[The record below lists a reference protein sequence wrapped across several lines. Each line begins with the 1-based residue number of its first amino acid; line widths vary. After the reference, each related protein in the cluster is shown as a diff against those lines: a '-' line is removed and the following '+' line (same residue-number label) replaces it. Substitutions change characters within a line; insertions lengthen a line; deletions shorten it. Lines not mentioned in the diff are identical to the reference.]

1 MKAVFLDSLSLGDDV
16 DLTVL
21 TDDGNDW
28 TLYPASTAADVAER
42 IAGAEIVVSNK
53 VPLDSA
59 TLAACDTLKLVCIPA
74 TGTNNVDLDA
84 ATKAGVPVCNCTA
97 YGTASVSQHVF
108 ALMLALATRLQ
119 DYTAAVARGD
129 WGRSQAFCLM
139 DYPIMELKGKTLGIV
154 GFGELGRAVA
164 DIARAFGMQVLI
176 SERPGATTLREGRLD
191 LHDML
196 PRCDVL
202 TLHLPLTDESRNL
215 ISAAEL
221 ALLPTHALLINC
233 ARGGIIDEHA
243 LAEALRQGQ
252 IGGAGVDVLTEE
264 PPVNGNVLLD
274 DTIPNLI
281 VTPHSAW
288 ASRESRQNIVQ
299 MTADHIQRFCQGQ
312 PLRTVNGL
320 GEG

>member
-21 TDDGNDW
+21 TNDGNDW
-28 TLYPASTAADVAER
+28 TLYPASTAADVTER

-84 ATKAGVPVCNCTA
+84 AAKAGVPVCNCTA

-108 ALMLALATRLQ
+108 ALMLTLATRLQ

-221 ALLPTHALLINC
+221 ALLPAHALLINC
-233 ARGGIIDEHA
+233 ARGGIVDEHA
-243 LAEALRQGQ
+243 LANALRQGQ

-299 MTADHIQRFCQGQ
+299 LTADHIQRFCQGQ